1 MKKIYLLIS
10 SRIKNEIIEIEE
22 AIKRAQKH
30 GF

>member
-22 AIKRAQKH
+22 AIKRA
-30 GF
+30 